1 MFEII
6 IDTCVLVSALKSQF
20 GASFKILSLL
30 RSNLFRIHLSTALVL
45 EYEDV
50 LKRPELNLNLTT
62 NEIDKLLDILCL
74 LGEKHQIFYQ
84 WRPLIRDEKDDFIG
98 ELAINSQ
105 ADILVTHNVKD
116 FRQLAKFG
124 IRVLTPKEFLQL
136 IGEIK

>member
-6 IDTCVLVSALKSQF
+6 IDTCVLVAALKSQI

-30 RSNLFRIHLSTALVL
+30 RSNKFRIHLSTALVL

-50 LKRPELNLNLTT
+50 LKRPELNLSLTLQD
-62 NEIDKLLDILCL
+62 IDKLLDILCL
-74 LGEKHQIFYQ
+74 IGEKHQIFYQ
-84 WRPLIRDEKDDFIG
+84 WRPLLGDEKDDFVG

-105 ADILVTHNVKD
+105 AQVIVTHNVKD
-116 FRQLAKFG
+116 FQNITKFG
-124 IRVLTPKEFLQL
+124 IKVLTPQEFLHL